1 MNEPMKEPMNEAMN
15 EPVNFFRPIL
25 QLSIENRALASDR
38 TPRCRRPGKNEL
50 FSFVIAFKINLND
63 I

>member
-38 TPRCRRPGKNEL
+38 TPRCRRPRK
-50 FSFVIAFKINLND
+50 K
-63 I
+63 